1 MAPPSR
7 QAVVERLAEY
17 RGPRDGAALWALV
30 CDLSLYGA
38 SLAGMVM
45 AGNAWVVAVLA
56 VVNAAAIGRLF
67 ILGHDACHGSGY
79 RRRWMNQLL
88 GRLAFLPSLTPFSG
102 WELGHNTLHHGFT
115 NLRGKD
121 YVYAPLTRAEYA
133 ALPRWRRVLER
144 AYRHPLGPGLCYA
157 VEVWWKRLLF
167 PREGARRWVYVWDS
181 MLVAGYM
188 GGLAAAVWWAGGD
201 ALWAVV
207 VPQVLWLNLMGFATY
222 QHHTHPDV
230 VWFDDR
236 RRWDPLMAQ
245 IENTVHVEF
254 PRPLGW
260 LLRNI
265 MEHGAHHVDVKIPLF
280 RLPEAQV
287 ALEEMFP
294 EQVPVERFRWRTYWA
309 NCRRCQLYDYRGQ
322 RWLNFDL

>member
-1 MAPPSR
+1 MAPPTR
-7 QAVVERLAEY
+7 QTVVERLAEY
-17 RGPRDGAALWALV
+17 RGPRDGAALAALV
-30 CDLSLYGA
+30 CDFALYGA
-38 SLAGMVM
+38 SLAGLVM
-45 AGNAWVVAVLA
+45 ARNGWILAVLV

-67 ILGHDACHGSGY
+67 VLGHDACHGSGY
-79 RRRWMNQLL
+79 PRRWMNQLV

-121 YVYAPLTRAEYA
+121 YVYAPLTRAEYL
-133 ALPRWRRVLER
+133 ALPRWRRALER

-157 VEVWWKRLLF
+157 VEIWWKRLLF
-167 PREGARRWVYVWDS
+167 GGDIGRRLAYAWDS
-181 MLVAGYM
+181 MQVAGYM
-188 GGLAAAVWWAGGD
+188 GGLAAAVWWAGGEP
-201 ALWAVV
+201 LWAVV
-207 VPQVLWLNLMGFATY
+207 APQVLWLNLMGFVTY

-236 RRWDPLMAQ
+236 RQWDPLATQ

-254 PRPLGW
+254 PRVFGW

-280 RLPEAQV
+280 QLPQAQA
-287 ALEEMFP
+287 ALEAMFP
-294 EQVPVERFRWRTYWA
+294 ERVPVVKFRWREYWA